1 MFMTLNN
8 SRLETYKQR
17 IFSLISS
24 CKRYRDNYTALFEK
38 AKKTEKLLEER
49 SRSVTELTYKLGRI
63 HSELDDEMETAKRIQ
78 EGLMPKEL
86 PEAVNL
92 RATAIY
98 IPAGKVG
105 GDLYD
110 IIITPRQKIAILIF
124 DVSGHGIPAAL
135 ITAMAKM
142 LFANAIEKS
151 DSPAEVF
158 KEVNKQL
165 CNFIKTEQ
173 YLTAFLG
180 VIDPVKN
187 MMTYSRAGHV
197 PPLVF
202 NSKTTSVTKL
212 DSKGFFIGHSAL
224 LNIAEY
230 WNHDVQLAPED
241 KILFYTDGL
250 TEGCSEDGKLYGA
263 ERLRD
268 AFIKNGSYDIKLLI
282 DKLVEDQEK
291 FRQGTPLRDDFTLL
305 CVEIQDSTYLLTD
318 SGFTRED
325 EPNIL
330 LVSSLNEIE
339 KICSIILREL
349 DKCGYGDKTIKQY
362 KICIFEMITN
372 AILHGN
378 NNEPS
383 KKAVVF
389 YKITPVSASMS
400 VIDEGD
406 GFDYNNLPDPL
417 SPENRMKDHGRGVF
431 LMRHYFDE
439 VLFNTKGNRI
449 LGRKYH
455 GGK

>member
-1 MFMTLNN
+1 MTLNKD
-8 SRLETYKQR
+8 RIQTYKQR
-17 IFSLISS
+17 IYSLLSS
-24 CKRYRDNYTALFEK
+24 CKRYRDNYTALLETS
-38 AKKTEKLLEER
+38 KKTEKMLEVR
-49 SRSVTELTYKLGRI
+49 SRTVTELTYKLGRI

-110 IIITPRQKIAILIF
+110 IIITPRQKIAILIL

-158 KEVNKQL
+158 REVNKQL

-187 MMTYSRAGHV
+187 LMTYSRAGHV

-202 NSKTTSVTKL
+202 NTQTSSVTKL

-230 WNHDVQLAPED
+230 WNSEVQLAPDD

-268 AFIKNGSYDIKLLI
+268 AFIRNGSYDIKILL
-282 DKLVEDQEK
+282 DKLVEDQEA

-318 SGFTRED
+318 SGFTPED

-378 NNEPS
+378 KNDPS

-389 YKITPVSASMS
+389 YKVTPVSASMS

-417 SPENRMKDHGRGVF
+417 STENRMKDHGRGVF

>member
-1 MFMTLNN
+1 MTFNN
-8 SRLETYKQR
+8 NRLETLKQR
-17 IFSLISS
+17 IFSLLSS
-24 CKRYRDNYTALFEK
+24 CKKYRDNYNLLLEK
-38 AKKTEKLLEER
+38 SKRTEKLLEER

-86 PEAVNL
+86 PEAINL

-202 NSKTTSVTKL
+202 NSKTESVTKL

-230 WNHDVQLAPED
+230 WNNDVQLAPDD

-268 AFIKNGSYDIKLLI
+268 AFIKNGSYDIKQLL
-282 DKLVEDQEK
+282 DKLVEDQER

-378 NNEPS
+378 NNDPS

-400 VIDEGD
+400 VIDEGN